1 MGTMHSYDI
10 TVNMMFVEYIET
22 AAEEKTYLL
31 PHRYSI
37 LYYSST
43 GSNSSLTLGS
53 FSIVQ

>member
-1 MGTMHSYDI
+1 MHSCDI
-10 TVNMMFVEYIET
+10 TINMMFVAYIET

-31 PHRYSI
+31 PHRYSM

-53 FSIVQ
+53 FAIVQ